1 MTNARRQ
8 SGITLIELMI
18 VVVIIGI
25 LASIGYPAYQNHVD
39 NTRRTDAHSALMQE
53 AQRLERCNTVQQ
65 SYTDDDGDLCTDLDE
80 SDEGYYALQAANV
93 SATTFTLQAV
103 PQGAQSDDDCGT
115 LTLDQAG
122 NRGADG
128 DVDRCW

>member
-8 SGITLIELMI
+8 TGITLIELMI

-25 LASIGYPAYQNHVD
+25 LASIGYPAYQSHVD
-39 NTRRTDAHSALMQE
+39 KTRRTDGHSALMQE

-65 SYTDDDGDLCTDLDE
+65 SYTDDDGDLCVDLDE
-80 SDEGYYALQAANV
+80 SDEGYYGLQAGNV
-93 SATTFTLQAV
+93 SPTTFTLQAV
-103 PQGAQSDDDCGT
+103 PQGAQSNDDCGT

-128 DVDRCW
+128 DVERCW